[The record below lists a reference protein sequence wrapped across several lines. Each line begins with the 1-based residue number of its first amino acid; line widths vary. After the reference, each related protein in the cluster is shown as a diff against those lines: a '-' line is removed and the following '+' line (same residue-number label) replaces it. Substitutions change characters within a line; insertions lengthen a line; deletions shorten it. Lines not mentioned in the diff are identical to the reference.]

1 MEQVH
6 LRGYTGRIHGS
17 RESRRVRR
25 EGAVP
30 AIVYGHGLEP
40 LSVAVDRRELYGVL
54 HTEAGLNALINLQ
67 VNGDEYLTVAREV
80 QRHPVRGDIIHL
92 DFIRISLDEAIE
104 AEVPVEFIGIPVGV
118 REGKGIIETPA
129 ASVMVSALPTNIP
142 SHITLDI
149 AHLRVGDTARVSDL
163 PAIEGVTYVTEPEH
177 LLVMV
182 AMPAAVVAEAP
193 AEALEEGEEGEEAAA
208 AEPSE
213 GEEEA

>member
-1 MEQVH
+1 MEQVN
-6 LRGYTGRIHGS
+6 LRGYTGRTHGT

-30 AIVYGHGLEP
+30 GVVYGHGLEALP
-40 LSVAVDRRELYGVL
+40 VAVDRRELYAVL

-104 AEVPVEFIGIPVGV
+104 AEVPVELVGIPVGV
-118 REGKGIIETPA
+118 REGKGIIETPS
-129 ASVMVSALPTNIP
+129 ASVMVSALPANIP
-142 SHITLDI
+142 SHVTLDI
-149 AHLRVGDTARVSDL
+149 TNLRVGDSLRVSDL
-163 PAIEGVTYVTEPEH
+163 PVFEGVTYVSDPDH

-182 AMPAAVVAEAP
+182 AMPAAVVAEVP
-193 AEALEEGEEGEEAAA
+193 AEAPAEGEEAVAA
-208 AEPSE
+208 TAEA
-213 GEEEA
+213 EEEA

>member
-1 MEQVH
+1 MEQVN
-6 LRGYTGRIHGS
+6 LRGYTGRTHGS

-30 AIVYGHGLEP
+30 AVIYGHGLEALP
-40 LSVAVDRRELYGVL
+40 VAVDRRELYAVL

-92 DFIRISLDEAIE
+92 DFIRIFLDEAIE
-104 AEVPVEFIGIPVGV
+104 AEVPVEFVGIPVGV
-118 REGKGIIETPA
+118 REGKGIVETPA
-129 ASVMVSALPTNIP
+129 ASVMVSALPANIP

-149 AHLRVGDTARVSDL
+149 TNLKVGDSLRVSDL
-163 PAIEGVTYVTEPEH
+163 PAIEGVAYVSEPEH

-182 AMPAAVVAEAP
+182 AMPAAVVAEVP
-193 AEALEEGEEGEEAAA
+193 AEAPAEGEEAAA
-208 AEPSE
+208 AATAE